1 MTGET
6 TPSPTVTSADGT
18 PIAYTAKGSGA
29 PLVIVSGA
37 LAFRAT
43 DGTDAAVAQALAD
56 RYTTYTFDR
65 RGRGESGDAETYSV
79 QREIDDIAALI
90 ANADGEAVVLGYS
103 GGAVLA
109 LEAALAGLPI
119 SGLALWEAPLIVSDA
134 RPPANWEP
142 VLRALA
148 DGRRGDAVALHLVE
162 TGMPEE
168 LVAPMRSEPFWAG
181 MEQLAPTLAYDIAIV
196 GPVETGDP
204 TVLDRY
210 AAITVPTLV
219 MHGGASPTWLADAAT
234 ALAGV
239 LPNATHRELPGQ
251 DHDVS
256 GEALTPV
263 LSDWLSAQR

>member
-1 MTGET
+1 VTAQT

-18 PIAYTAKGSGA
+18 PIAYTATGSGA
-29 PLVIVSGA
+29 PLVIVHGA
-37 LAFRAT
+37 LGFRAT
-43 DGTDAAVAQALAD
+43 DGTDAAVAQALGD
-56 RYTTYTFDR
+56 RYTTYAFDR

-79 QREIDDIAALI
+79 QREIDDIGALI
-90 ANADGEAVVLGYS
+90 ENAGGEAAVLAYS
-103 GGAVLA
+103 SGAVLA

-119 SGLALWEAPLIVSDA
+119 NSLALYEPPLIVSDA
-134 RPPANWEP
+134 RPPAKWEP

-148 DGRRGDAVALHLVE
+148 EGRHGDAVALHLVE

-168 LVAPMRSEPFWAG
+168 LVEPMRSEPFGGG
-181 MEQLAPTLAYDIAIV
+181 MERLAPTLAYDIAIA

-204 TVLDRY
+204 SVLDRY
-210 AAITVPTLV
+210 AGITVPTLV
-219 MHGGASPTWLADAAT
+219 MHGGASPQWLADAAT

-239 LPNATHRELPGQ
+239 LPNATHKELPGQ
-251 DHDVS
+251 DHQVS